1 MEEHLE
7 EDLPDYLDDT
17 VTGTGAVPPYK
28 TETRG
33 SSGGKKGLV
42 LMLLLAAVGGGGYIA
57 YPTVMEIIQSRGQ
70 QTEGTLTPANI
81 KVKSLSRADGKILY
95 SVRGEVRNES
105 AGNVGIIQ
113 VEAQF
118 RDASGSVLSKATSY
132 CGNMFEDS
140 ELGSL
145 DLEKI
150 RSDLQNELG
159 QSLSNRS
166 IAPGQVVPFLV
177 VLENPPSGISKVTV
191 TISSFKET
199 T

>member
-70 QTEGTLTPANI
+70 QTEGTLTPTNI